1 MLQVERKKGTLELI
15 TEPYI
20 SKHTYMLPVKKQKK
34 LNSDEH
40 TYIAPKF
47 S

>member
-1 MLQVERKKGTLELI
+1 MLQVERKKVTLELI

-34 LNSDEH
+34 
-40 TYIAPKF
+40 TKQ
-47 S
+47 

>member
-1 MLQVERKKGTLELI
+1 MLQVKTVMLQLI
-15 TEPYI
+15 TELSI